1 MCIRTI
7 IHFDKNNY
15 MLLKQLSKE
24 TKRTMSFII
33 NEILGKEL
41 RKEFLVLRIEKSF
54 KNKDMK

>member
-1 MCIRTI
+1 
-7 IHFDKNNY
+7 